1 MREIPIEHLS
11 DFGIPKTAILC
22 RRGDAWS
29 VETDGTKAGS
39 FISGT
44 LRGTER
50 LYAEPDGQLIAS
62 SEGGRTA
69 AARITA
75 IPSNVLDVS
84 ENFRALRN
92 MSADESYRI
101 LLANSANRG
110 MTVNL
115 GKLISAAVTN
125 QPSGQEGQIR
135 PDRKTIWTH
144 GPIKLEELAG
154 DVCDSW
160 TREALSRISDP
171 SSLPEVDIPIGLT
184 DEILDSAYRQTEGER
199 PRYDELIHDFD
210 FARSVVRK
218 VFARD
223 LESEAKFFD
232 SSATDDVCAKL
243 DGIDTAGC
251 IVMLRNVKSGVCEY
265 LFSSADSFTRVCP
278 SSVGELV
285 CDLASDSCSLG
296 DDVQDVE
303 LSIDG
308 GKLCL
313 DEDPDRAHGDHK
325 FEVLFIMKSVSD
337 EVIAMDDA
345 EIARKMSANRIRR
358 SMPAENLVVR
368 LAEKRGDVIN
378 VEREIC
384 SAFGWDFAGNGRM
397 ESLNELMEAVRS
409 EQAAPRGQGGR
420 EKTGF

>member
-22 RRGDAWS
+22 CRGDVWS
-29 VETDGTKAGS
+29 VETDGAKAGS

-44 LRGTER
+44 LQETER

-62 SEGGRTA
+62 SDGGRTA

-75 IPSNVLDVS
+75 IPGNVFDVS
-84 ENFRALRN
+84 ENIRALRN
-92 MSADESYRI
+92 MSAEESYGL
-101 LLANSANRG
+101 LLANSSNRG
-110 MTVNL
+110 KVLNL
-115 GKLISAAVTN
+115 GKLISDAAADL
-125 QPSGQEGQIR
+125 PSAPEGQIR
-135 PDRKTIWTH
+135 PDRKVIWAH
-144 GPIKLEELAG
+144 GPIKLEEFAG

-160 TREALSRISDP
+160 AREAISRISDP
-171 SSLPEVDIPIGLT
+171 SSPPEVDIPIGLT

-199 PRYDELIHDFD
+199 PRYDDLIHDFD
-210 FARSVVRK
+210 FARSVVRE

-223 LESEAKFFD
+223 LESEAKFFE
-232 SSATDDVCAKL
+232 SSDTDDICAKL
-243 DGIDTAGC
+243 GGIDTAGC
-251 IVMLRNVKSGVCEY
+251 IVMLRNVKSGLCEY
-265 LFSSADSFTRVCP
+265 LFSSADSFTRVSP
-278 SSVGELV
+278 ASVGELV
-285 CDLASDSCSLG
+285 CDLASDRCSLG
-296 DDVQDVE
+296 EDVQDVE
-303 LSIDG
+303 LCIDD

-313 DEDPDRAHGDHK
+313 DEDPDRAHGDRK

-337 EVIAMDDA
+337 EVIAMNDA
-345 EIARKMSANRIRR
+345 EIAKNMAANRIRR

-378 VEREIC
+378 VERDIC
-384 SAFGWDFAGNGRM
+384 SAFGWDFVGNGRM

-409 EQAAPRGQGGR
+409 EQAVPRGQGGR

>member
-11 DFGIPKTAILC
+11 GFGVPKAAILC
-22 RRGDAWS
+22 RRGDSWS
-29 VETDGTKAGS
+29 VETDGAKAGP

-44 LRGTER
+44 LREAER

-62 SEGGRTA
+62 SDGGRSA

-75 IPSNVLDVS
+75 IPSNVFDVS
-84 ENFRALRN
+84 ESIRALRN
-92 MSADESYRI
+92 MSAEESYRI
-101 LLANSANRG
+101 LLANSSNRG
-110 MTVNL
+110 KAFNL
-115 GKLISAAVTN
+115 GKLISSAAAN
-125 QPSGQEGQIR
+125 LPPEQEERMR

-144 GPIKLEELAG
+144 GPIKLEEFAD

-160 TREALSRISDP
+160 AREAISRISNP
-171 SSLPEVDIPIGLT
+171 SNPPEVDIPIGLT
-184 DEILDSAYRQTEGER
+184 DEILDSAYRQTEGKR
-199 PRYDELIHDFD
+199 PRYDDLIHDFD
-210 FARSVVRK
+210 FARSVVRD

-232 SSATDDVCAKL
+232 SNATDDVCARL
-243 DGIDTAGC
+243 DGIDTTGC
-251 IVMLRNVKSGVCEY
+251 IVMLRNVTSGLCEY
-265 LFSSADSFTRVCP
+265 LFSSADSFARVCP

-285 CDLASDSCSLG
+285 CDLASDGCSLG
-296 DDVQDVE
+296 EDVQDVE

-313 DEDPDRAHGDHK
+313 DEDPDRAHGDRK

-368 LAEKRGDVIN
+368 LAEKRGNVIN
-378 VEREIC
+378 VERDIC

-409 EQAAPRGQGGR
+409 EQAAPRGQSGR

>member
-29 VETDGTKAGS
+29 VETDGTKAGP

-44 LRGTER
+44 LRETER

-62 SEGGRTA
+62 SDGGRTA

-75 IPSNVLDVS
+75 IPGNVFDVS
-84 ENFRALRN
+84 ESIRSLRN
-92 MSADESYRI
+92 MSAEESYGI
-101 LLANSANRG
+101 LLANSSNRG
-110 MTVNL
+110 KALNL
-115 GKLISAAVTN
+115 GKLISDAAAKP
-125 QPSGQEGQIR
+125 PSGQEGQMR
-135 PDRKTIWTH
+135 PDRKVIWTH

-160 TREALSRISDP
+160 AREALSRISNP
-171 SSLPEVDIPIGLT
+171 SSPPEADIPIGLT

-199 PRYDELIHDFD
+199 PRYDDLIHDLD
-210 FARSVVRK
+210 FARSVVREG
-218 VFARD
+218 FARD

-232 SSATDDVCAKL
+232 SSATDDVCARL
-243 DGIDTAGC
+243 DGVDTAGC
-251 IVMLRNVKSGVCEY
+251 IVMLRNFKSGVCEY

-285 CDLASDSCSLG
+285 CDLASESCSLG
-296 DDVQDVE
+296 EDTQDVE

-313 DEDPDRAHGDHK
+313 DEDPGRAHGDRK

-378 VEREIC
+378 VERDIC
-384 SAFGWDFAGNGRM
+384 GAFGWDFAGNGRM
-397 ESLNELMEAVRS
+397 ESLNDLMESVRAES
-409 EQAAPRGQGGR
+409 ESVRGHGGR
-420 EKTGF
+420 EKTGY

>member
-29 VETDGTKAGS
+29 VETDGAKAGP

-44 LRGTER
+44 LREAER

-62 SEGGRTA
+62 PDGGRTA

-75 IPSNVLDVS
+75 IPGNVFDVS
-84 ENFRALRN
+84 ENIRSLRN
-92 MSADESYRI
+92 ISADESYRI
-101 LLANSANRG
+101 LLANSSKRG
-110 MTVNL
+110 KALNL
-115 GKLISAAVTN
+115 GQLISDAAAN
-125 QPSGQEGQIR
+125 LPSWQGGQIR
-135 PDRKTIWTH
+135 PDRQTIWTH
-144 GPIKLEELAG
+144 GAIKLEQLAG

-160 TREALSRISDP
+160 ALEAISRISDP
-171 SSLPEVDIPIGLT
+171 SSPPEADIPIGLT
-184 DEILDSAYRQTEGER
+184 DEILDSAYRQTDGEC
-199 PRYDELIHDFD
+199 PRYDDLIHDLD
-210 FARSVVRK
+210 FARSVVRE

-265 LFSSADSFTRVCP
+265 LFSSADSFSRVCP

-296 DDVQDVE
+296 DDVLDVE
-303 LSIDG
+303 LCIDG

-313 DEDPDRAHGDHK
+313 YEDPDRAHGDRK

-337 EVIAMDDA
+337 EVIATDDA

-378 VEREIC
+378 VERDIC
-384 SAFGWDFAGNGRM
+384 SAFGWDFVGNGRM

-409 EQAAPRGQGGR
+409 EPAAPRGQGGR
-420 EKTGF
+420 EKASF

>member
-11 DFGIPKTAILC
+11 DFDIPKTAILC

-29 VETDGTKAGS
+29 VETDGAKAGP
-39 FISGT
+39 FISET
-44 LRGTER
+44 LRETER

-62 SEGGRTA
+62 SDGGRTA

-75 IPSNVLDVS
+75 IPVNFFNVS
-84 ENFRALRN
+84 ENIRDLRN
-92 MSADESYRI
+92 MSTDESYRI
-101 LLANSANRG
+101 LLANSSNRG
-110 MTVNL
+110 LTVNL
-115 GKLISAAVTN
+115 GKLISNVATN
-125 QPSGQEGQIR
+125 PLSKQEGQIR

-154 DVCDSW
+154 DICDSW
-160 TREALSRISDP
+160 AREAISRISDP
-171 SSLPEVDIPIGLT
+171 SSPPEVDIPIGLT

-199 PRYDELIHDFD
+199 PRYDDLIHDFD
-210 FARSVVRK
+210 FARSVVRE

-223 LESEAKFFD
+223 LESEAKFFE
-232 SSATDDVCAKL
+232 SSDTDDICAKL
-243 DGIDTAGC
+243 GGIDTAGC
-251 IVMLRNVKSGVCEY
+251 IVMLRNVKSGLCEY
-265 LFSSADSFTRVCP
+265 LFSTGDSFTRVCP

-296 DDVQDVE
+296 EDVQDVE
-303 LSIDG
+303 LCIDD

-313 DEDPDRAHGDHK
+313 DEDPDRAHGDRK

-345 EIARKMSANRIRR
+345 EFARNMAANRIRR
-358 SMPAENLVVR
+358 SMPAENLVAR
-368 LAEKRGDVIN
+368 LAEKRGDIIN

-384 SAFGWDFAGNGRM
+384 SAFGWDFIGNGRM
-397 ESLNELMEAVRS
+397 ESLNELMEAVRL